1 MGQTTGSKE
10 STAVF
15 DPTAPIVKAG
25 KGRRAQRQAIGN
37 TGSTE
42 RPGAKANKEAMEEV
56 QRKLEKCVMIDE
68 FDELEDK
75 VSMSTTAV
83 TVFRTQMKIFE
94 KRFLA
99 DKHHED

>member
-56 QRKLEKCVMIDE
+56 
-68 FDELEDK
+68 
-75 VSMSTTAV
+75 
-83 TVFRTQMKIFE
+83 
-94 KRFLA
+94 
-99 DKHHED
+99 